1 MSPSDVKTI
10 SQFSPSAAVGRES
23 ADRYYR
29 EVHSRFA
36 RRTLRAMEHVLTYHT
51 AIAAASYDLNSGWN
65 APPETFRYVT
75 LRFRAGHALGF
86 SPEVREQVTQDHRR
100 FLRDLR
106 SFGVEEEVRV
116 DRVDGQTT
124 TVKYLFEYDRAPAED
139 RDTGATRLD
148 EQLGRLTT
156 LAEHAFGLRRLVLD
170 RVVSES
176 VAAALDEPGQ
186 APTGEVLASSSRHA
200 FVEVYFDHRDWAEDW
215 FALPDVRSALLGSGW
230 ARVHGIRVQ
239 EECGLDRRG

>member
-51 AIAAASYDLNSGWN
+51 AIAEASYDLNSGWN

-75 LRFRAGHALGF
+75 LRIRAGHTLGF

-106 SFGVEEEVRV
+106 LFTVEEDVHV
-116 DRVDGQTT
+116 DRVGGQTG
-124 TVKYLFEYDRAPAED
+124 TVKYLFEYDRVPTED
-139 RDTGATRLD
+139 ADDAATRLD
-148 EQLGRLTT
+148 GQLVRLTR
-156 LAEHAFGLRRLVLD
+156 LAVMSSQVVQPGDGRRLPD
-170 RVVSES
+170 R
-176 VAAALDEPGQ
+176 
-186 APTGEVLASSSRHA
+186 
-200 FVEVYFDHRDWAEDW
+200 
-215 FALPDVRSALLGSGW
+215 
-230 ARVHGIRVQ
+230 
-239 EECGLDRRG
+239 